1 MVYFYKEFLVFAL
14 FSESLS
20 IKFEQ
25 QRQKVEAEYSAR
37 YLSEQRSLSLEQA
50 LNLQEQK
57 FDEASRKY
65 LSEIENVSFGLLLVN

>member
-1 MVYFYKEFLVFAL
+1 MILVY

-20 IKFEQ
+20 VKFEQ

-65 LSEIENVSFGLLLVN
+65 LAEIENVSLRLLNV